1 MKAKDIMTTSVVT
14 ITPETQLH
22 AILAL
27 LLQHRISG
35 VPVIESGKVIGA
47 VGGGDLL
54 HRHEIGTEHRADD
67 ATWWQRFIQS
77 GAASAYVQSHAAYA
91 RDLMNPAVISITEDT
106 SLNKIAKI
114 FEQRHIR
121 RIVVLHNSQLIGLV
135 TRSDVLRVL
144 AMSAQDT
151 PALSVPPNDESI
163 RLALL
168 AKLSKQ
174 RWWSGHCSNVYVE
187 RGIVQY
193 VGIVESEADK
203 QAARIVAEH
212 IPGVRSIDDQRI
224 QAIGYQLTY

>member
-14 ITPETQLH
+14 VTPETQLH

-35 VPVIESGKVIGA
+35 VPVVDSGKVIGA

-54 HRHEIGTEHRADD
+54 HRHEIGTERRADD
-67 ATWWQRFIQS
+67 ATWWQRFIQT
-77 GAASAYVQSHAAYA
+77 GGASAYVQSHGAFAK
-91 RDLMNPAVISITEDT
+91 DLMNPSVISITEDT
-106 SLNKIAKI
+106 SLNKIALI

-121 RIVVLHNSQLIGLV
+121 RIVVLRNSQLIGLV

-144 AMSAQDT
+144 ATCAQDT
-151 PALSVPPNDESI
+151 PAQSELPNDESI

-174 RWWSGHCSNVYVE
+174 PWWSGHCSNVYVE

-193 VGIVESEADK
+193 VGIVESEADR
-203 QAARIVAEH
+203 QAARIAAEH